1 MKGVAV
7 LILRIHDGQIKLLFR
22 RVAAGG
28 RGAAA
33 LASTYFWVFFY
44 FFFLFYDIVSIS
56 PIYMQWIG
64 PVSTIWKAFST
75 KIFCTL
81 RANMVATLRLVYSQ
95 VSLPLWQISGYAPTA
110 LTDPSR
116 GATKIPE

>member
-7 LILRIHDGQIKLLFR
+7 LILRTHDVQIKLLFR
-22 RVAAGG
+22 RVAGG
-28 RGAAA
+28 GAAA
-33 LASTYFWVFFY
+33 LAWTYFWVFFY
-44 FFFLFYDIVSIS
+44 CFFFFFYDIVSIS

-75 KIFCTL
+75 KIFCML